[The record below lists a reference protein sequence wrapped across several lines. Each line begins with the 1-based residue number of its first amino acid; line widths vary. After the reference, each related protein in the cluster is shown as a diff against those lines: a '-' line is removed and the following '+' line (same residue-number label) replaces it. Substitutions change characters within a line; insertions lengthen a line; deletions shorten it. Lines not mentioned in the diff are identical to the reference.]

1 MTLALALSVF
11 HHPLGLLALAS
22 LGAVGMSLINFGTF
36 TQAGA
41 QQLIS
46 ILELQYSTFA
56 AGVVAGTIP
65 ANVLTGGLQVFLNSA
80 ATTPGNQTTR
90 TAAQLF
96 SDLAAQWGLPLT
108 DPSLAGGVSYTLKIT
123 QTGAG
128 TLTLVG
134 GTGVTVSGTATVP
147 TNTTRTWRVNLLP
160 TTAVFTPVSV
170 GTYS

>member
-1 MTLALALSVF
+1 MTLALALSF
-11 HHPLGLLALAS
+11 FSHPVGLLATLAAFGVFGT
-22 LGAVGMSLINFGTF
+22 LLNFGTF
-36 TQAGA
+36 TQGGA
-41 QQLIS
+41 QQLVS
-46 ILELQYSTFA
+46 VLDAMYSTFA

-65 ANVLTGGLQVFLNSA
+65 ANILTGGLAVYLNSA

-96 SDLAAQWGLPLT
+96 ADLAAQWNLPLT
-108 DPSLAGGVSYTLKIT
+108 DPQLQGGIFYTLKIT

-147 TNTTRTWRVNLLP
+147 TNTTRTWLVKLQP
-160 TTAVFTPVSV
+160 TTATFTPIET